1 MYLTIRHYRVPPSKM
16 AEVVRRVDD
25 MWLDRLSKLDGFETY
40 FVVQEDDSH
49 LTSVSGF
56 LDEKSGR
63 RAAEASAEWVGS
75 NLADLDVEF
84 LEMLQGPVVV
94 HGGN

>member
-25 MWLDRLSKLDGFETY
+25 IWLDKLNKLEGFETY
-40 FVVQEDDSH
+40 FVIQEDDSH

-63 RAAEASAEWVGS
+63 KAAEASAEWVGS
-75 NLADLDVEF
+75 NLSDLDVEF
-84 LEMLQGPVVV
+84 LEMRQGPVVV
-94 HGGN
+94 HGGD

>member
-1 MYLTIRHYRVPPSKM
+1 MYLMMRPYRVPQSKV

-25 MWLDRLSKLDGFETY
+25 VWLDRLRKLDGFETY

-63 RAAEASAEWVGS
+63 KAAEASAEWVGS
-75 NLADLDVEF
+75 NLANLDVEF
-84 LEMLQGPVVV
+84 VEMLQGPVVV

>member
-1 MYLTIRHYRVPPSKM
+1 
-16 AEVVRRVDD
+16 
-25 MWLDRLSKLDGFETY
+25 LDRLSKLEGFETY
-40 FVVQEDDSH
+40 FVIQEDESH

-63 RAAEASAEWVGS
+63 KAAEASAEWVGS

-84 LEMLQGPVVV
+84 LEMRQGPVVV
-94 HGGN
+94 HGGD